1 MHYSVRLDGGGAEF
15 HRGSAWFVRC
25 ADVLAP
31 CRPGRLSYHSSG
43 GVKALYRERLG
54 SSLG

>member
-1 MHYSVRLDGGGAEF
+1 MRYSVRLDGGGAEF

-25 ADVLAP
+25 ANVRAP

-43 GVKALYRERLG
+43 GVKALCRERLG